1 MSICSQD
8 PGIGLS
14 YEKNTNTSTNEKN
27 RKMQL
32 EGLQIY
38 LILICA
44 LKVIVHVCVLSH
56 SNHVQLFVTLWTVT
70 CLAPLSMGF
79 SRQEYWRRLPFPSPG
94 DLPQWGIKP
103 RSLTF
108 LALEVGFFTMR
119 ANWKT
124 QRSLC
129 VSIFQVLI
137 ADHSLGNHRPKL
149 PEPNP
154 HLKVAIKTRDCPGK
168 ETS

>member
-56 SNHVQLFVTLWTVT
+56 SNHVQLFVTL
-70 CLAPLSMGF
+70 
-79 SRQEYWRRLPFPSPG
+79 
-94 DLPQWGIKP
+94 
-103 RSLTF
+103 
-108 LALEVGFFTMR
+108 
-119 ANWKT
+119 
-124 QRSLC
+124 
-129 VSIFQVLI
+129 
-137 ADHSLGNHRPKL
+137 
-149 PEPNP
+149 
-154 HLKVAIKTRDCPGK
+154 
-168 ETS
+168 